1 MIENGKTIEQLNY
14 LSIITPQ
21 NTRISWDDYFSILA
35 KMTSMRSS
43 DKHRKVGSV
52 IVSQDNRILSTG
64 YNGTP
69 IGIKETDIPWNNE
82 GEYLNTKYP
91 YIVHSELNAILG
103 YNNNKAL
110 LKGARIYTTLFPCN
124 NCMKAIIQSGISE
137 VIYLDNHNYQKEA
150 YVASRHL
157 VEKRNEAS
165 RLPKIILR
173 GYKVSAFEKNKT
185 SQAINEDRII
195 IPAAEVA
202 AYDETLDVGL
212 SRTLK
217 R

>member
-1 MIENGKTIEQLNY
+1 MNKNQPYLENSTKI
-14 LSIITPQ
+14 
-21 NTRISWDDYFSILA
+21 DDYFCNIA
-35 KMTSMRSS
+35 IVTSRIS
-43 DKHRKVGSV
+43 DDPHRQVGAV
-52 IVSQDNRILSTG
+52 IVSQDNIILSYG
-64 YNGTP
+64 SNGATRNINP
-69 IGIKETDIPWNNE
+69 NDIPWQKE
-82 GEYLNTKYP
+82 GDYLDTKYP
-91 YIVHSELNAILG
+91 YTIHAELNAIISFSG
-103 YNNNKAL
+103 ERSL
-110 LKGARIYTTLFPCN
+110 LKGSRIYTTLFPCN
-124 NCMKAIIQSGISE
+124 ECMKAIIQSGISE